1 MSNVACREGGVPKS
15 NLLGACEV
23 SMSNVTCREGC
34 PHVIFF
40 LFLGGGGSVSM
51 FHVAC
56 RGSPCPMSNLRNVN
70 VTCLCC

>member
-40 LFLGGGGSVSM
+40 FFWGGGGASQCSM
-51 FHVAC
+51 LHV
-56 RGSPCPMSNLRNVN
+56 GGPHVPCQI
-70 VTCLCC
+70 